1 MFVYMGLRF
10 RNIIVCRI
18 LNSGLFRH
26 EQIEEI
32 CSKCVLI
39 LQNSV
44 HYGFCTVDP
53 LDKSKLEVH
62 QCLRV
67 CDTQHLPAVAMQR

>member
-1 MFVYMGLRF
+1 MSKLKRFVASVF
-10 RNIIVCRI
+10 
-18 LNSGLFRH
+18 
-26 EQIEEI
+26 
-32 CSKCVLI
+32 LI